1 MKKLVFLIALLRG
14 CLGSPE
20 DLQGRVFSFPED
32 SDTAYVKL
40 TTDKEEPLQ
49 ALTVCLRY
57 VCDLTRELTL
67 FSLAT
72 PSEDN
77 AFLLFKQKPG
87 LYQPHVGQKVIDFTE
102 VLEEKGLPGWVHVC
116 VTWESSSGMAQL
128 WINGKGSVRK
138 GLNRGKSLQGKPSV
152 VLGQEQDSYG
162 GKFDKKQSFVG
173 QMSDV
178 HMWDRALSPCEIC
191 AANKGSYF
199 QPGNVLNWAALQ
211 YTMHGYVLLEK
222 MMPTYNSCNNNNN
235 NNNNRETTC

>member
-1 MKKLVFLIALLRG
+1 MKKLVLLIALLRG

-20 DLQGRVFSFPED
+20 DLQGKVFSFPED

-49 ALTVCLRY
+49 AVTVCLRY
-57 VCDLTRELTL
+57 ISDLTRALTL

-87 LYQPHVGQKVIDFTE
+87 LYQSHVGPKVIDFTE

-116 VTWESSSGMAQL
+116 VTWESSSGIAQL

-138 GLNRGKSLQGKPSV
+138 GLNRGRSLHGKPSV

-162 GKFDKKQSFVG
+162 GTFDKSQSFVG
-173 QMSDV
+173 QISDL

-191 AANKGSYF
+191 AANEGSYF

-222 MMPTYNSCNNNNN
+222 MVPTYNSCNNNNN
-235 NNNNRETTC
+235 NNRDTTC